1 MRALIGGLPCGYRL
15 LGALPDPVRGAGFIL
30 GLEGFFGR
38 EAGFFSQCFASNS
51 SIWFLKS
58 CSPTTKVIRKNKGGE
73 EEGRQ
78 RQDPAPDPH
87 STSPAVFAIP
97 TSAVIS

>member
-1 MRALIGGLPCGYRL
+1 MIRNRGLPSSPVVPEPPEAPGPD
-15 LGALPDPVRGAGFIL
+15 LGVGHCPQDLPHRCQPDD
-30 GLEGFFGR
+30 EGHK
-38 EAGFFSQCFASNS
+38 E
-51 SIWFLKS
+51 
-58 CSPTTKVIRKNKGGE
+58 NKGGE

>member
-1 MRALIGGLPCGYRL
+1 MLCIELIHMVLEVL
-15 LGALPDPVRGAGFIL
+15 QPDD
-30 GLEGFFGR
+30 EGHD
-38 EAGFFSQCFASNS
+38 ED
-51 SIWFLKS
+51 
-58 CSPTTKVIRKNKGGE
+58 KGGE